1 MSPKIRV
8 GVLFGGRSA
17 EHDVS
22 ILSAT
27 NVMKAMDRTRYDVF
41 PIGIDR
47 NGRWW
52 LQEDDAT
59 GRALA
64 AERGVPVALVP
75 GGKGL
80 MVAIAPG
87 GPAEL
92 PTLDLL
98 FPVLHGPYGEDGTVQ
113 GYAEMAGLPYAGCG
127 VLGSAVAM
135 DKDVAKRLLREAGV
149 PVALA
154 RCLAAGDAMDAAAL
168 EAEFGYPFFVK
179 PARQGSSFGVSRVD
193 GAQAVLPALKK
204 AFEFDDKLLV
214 EQFLA
219 GREIECAVL
228 EHADGS
234 LTVSPPGEIVTS
246 KKHDFYN
253 YEAKYF
259 DPDGAAI
266 HVPALVPEDVVERAR
281 ALSRKAFRALG
292 CEGIAR
298 IDFFLLEDG
307 SLYLNEVNTMP
318 GCTDRSMYPLALA
331 ECGISYSGWIDVA
344 VEFALR
350 RRGQS

>member
-1 MSPKIRV
+1 MSPKIRI

-27 NVMKAMDRTRYDVF
+27 NVMKAMDRNRYAVV
-41 PIGIDR
+41 PIGIARD
-47 NGRWW
+47 GGWW
-52 LQEDDAT
+52 LQEDDET
-59 GRALA
+59 GRALEA
-64 AERGVPVALVP
+64 QRGIRVALVP
-75 GGKGL
+75 GGEGL
-80 MVAIAPG
+80 LVAVEPGAPKD
-87 GPAEL
+87 L
-92 PTLDLL
+92 PKLDLL

-113 GYAEMAGLPYAGCG
+113 GYAELAGVAYTGCG
-127 VLGSAVAM
+127 LLGSAVAM

-149 PVALA
+149 PVAPA
-154 RCLAAGDAMDAAAL
+154 RCLAAGDVPDVAAL

-193 GAQAVLPALKK
+193 GAQAALPALTK

-228 EHADGS
+228 EQADGS

-246 KKHDFYN
+246 RKHDFYN

-266 HVPALVPEDVVERAR
+266 HVPALVSDEIAQDAR
-281 ALSRKAFRALG
+281 RLAAKAFRALG

-298 IDFFLLEDG
+298 VDFFLLEDG
-307 SLYLNEVNTMP
+307 SLYLNEINTMP
-318 GCTDRSMYPLALA
+318 GCTDRSMYPLALSQ
-331 ECGISYSGWIDVA
+331 CGVSYSGWIDVA
-344 VEFALR
+344 VEFALKR
-350 RRGQS
+350 RK